1 MNGNLVRDLDLEQL
15 DKLHDAY
22 KMVLHTVREANNLF
36 AEGKAKSLQQ
46 TADDVAMELGSRNI
60 PTKKAALI
68 AQKAANKLGWNFE
81 KLYYALDRIG
91 SKTFAELINRVA
103 DSEDT
108 VMRDA
113 KEAHDFLLETVKKYG
128 YNNWKVNREIDRVFK
143 DSIGREFKLT
153 LGQMMALYA
162 YSRRK
167 GAWDH
172 IQYGGF
178 VFGKAALTNPRPAD
192 SYKLTREQCEAITN
206 LLTPEQ
212 KAYVEEMQKYLS
224 EVMGAKGNEVSMAL
238 YGIEMFK
245 EKNYF
250 PIHVAGQFQAKAQ
263 ESQAKQAAGFG
274 SMSNAGFTQAQNP
287 NAKAPF
293 VLEAFNEI
301 WADHVNE
308 MARYHGAVP
317 ALEDLRRVMNRSA
330 YSSNTESSTSIKQ
343 IMENHYGKEAVE
355 YFDNLYREANSGAV
369 YEKLQKTSKKL
380 LGLFRKNSVAYSLS
394 VLVQQSASIVRA
406 YAMVDRKYFGFK
418 GVGAISSSAAKAIFR
433 KEEWEKTY
441 AEMLKYAPGVTLA
454 KEIGGFDTASGGSI
468 RQYLLDTG
476 KSFRQQMNTG
486 TGKEKAGAVMN
497 LVDDNKVANLPN
509 VADKIAWMEIWNA
522 CKRETVHNNPK
533 LSTGSEEFLEKV
545 GQRFTEV
552 ILATQVYDSIFAKSP
567 MLKSKN
573 LAVQMLVSFMNEPNT
588 TANMVESALRDFGR
602 KQGKL
607 GARKLQVVLHSI
619 LFTGVMKSII
629 YAMRDDDEDETFVEK
644 YMESLAGSILDDVN
658 PANYIPIA
666 RDIWS
671 LAQGYD
677 VERADMS
684 IVSDAVDA
692 LNSVV
697 NNAQTDT
704 EDMTEAQLVA
714 FDKKCTKANWRLAES
729 IAAFL
734 GIPLKNV
741 RREIN
746 AVLNHAQIS
755 HDNAGKGTWKSTWD
769 KIQDA
774 VLDSIPFADTPDKT
788 ERLYRAVT
796 SGDAQYR
803 KRFEDTYESESDLNS
818 ALRKALR
825 AHDPRV
831 REAAEALNSGDNAKY
846 RKLLKEITGEGH
858 FSGENIEAAIQAE
871 AEKLA
876 VLAFEREHPD
886 VEGITYAAVKAYKE
900 ASNVPAEVFY
910 EAWQYKSGRKKEEVL
925 GYIDGL
931 ELTRKQKDALYLAF
945 GWAESKLDEAPWN

>member
-1 MNGNLVRDLDLEQL
+1 
-15 DKLHDAY
+15 
-22 KMVLHTVREANNLF
+22 MV
-36 AEGKAKSLQQ
+36 G
-46 TADDVAMELGSRNI
+46 
-60 PTKKAALI
+60 
-68 AQKAANKLGWNFE
+68 
-81 KLYYALDRIG
+81 
-91 SKTFAELINRVA
+91 
-103 DSEDT
+103 
-108 VMRDA
+108 
-113 KEAHDFLLETVKKYG
+113 
-128 YNNWKVNREIDRVFK
+128 
-143 DSIGREFKLT
+143 
-153 LGQMMALYA
+153 
-162 YSRRK
+162 
-167 GAWDH
+167 
-172 IQYGGF
+172 
-178 VFGKAALTNPRPAD
+178 
-192 SYKLTREQCEAITN
+192 
-206 LLTPEQ
+206 
-212 KAYVEEMQKYLS
+212 
-224 EVMGAKGNEVSMAL
+224 
-238 YGIEMFK
+238 
-245 EKNYF
+245 
-250 PIHVAGQFQAKAQ
+250 
-263 ESQAKQAAGFG
+263 
-274 SMSNAGFTQAQNP
+274 
-287 NAKAPF
+287 
-293 VLEAFNEI
+293 
-301 WADHVNE
+301 
-308 MARYHGAVP
+308 
-317 ALEDLRRVMNRSA
+317 
-330 YSSNTESSTSIKQ
+330 
-343 IMENHYGKEAVE
+343 
-355 YFDNLYREANSGAV
+355 
-369 YEKLQKTSKKL
+369 
-380 LGLFRKNSVAYSLS
+380 
-394 VLVQQSASIVRA
+394 A

-418 GVGAISSSAAKAIFR
+418 GVGAISSSAARAIFR
-433 KEEWEKTY
+433 KNEWEKTY

-476 KSFRQQMNTG
+476 KSFRQQMKTG

-497 LVDDNKVANLPN
+497 FVDDNKVANLPN

-522 CKRETVHNNPK
+522 CKRETVHNNPS
-533 LSTGSEEFLEKV
+533 LSTGSEEFMEKV

-552 ILATQVYDSIFAKSP
+552 IRATQVYDSIFAKSP

-573 LAVQMLVSFMNEPNT
+573 LAVQAFVSFMNEPNT

-644 YMESLAGSILDDVN
+644 YMEALAGSIVDDVN

-734 GIPLKNV
+734 GIPVKNV

-746 AVLNHAQIS
+746 AILNTAK
-755 HDNAGKGTWKSTWD
+755 NAYAKSGKTTWKSVWY

-774 VLDSIPFADTPDKT
+774 ALDSNPFADSPDKT
-788 ERLYRAVT
+788 EKLYRAVT
-796 SGDAQYR
+796 SGDKQYR
-803 KRFEDTYESESDLNS
+803 KRFEDTYESESELNS

-825 AHDPRV
+825 THDPRV
-831 REAAEALNSGDNAKY
+831 REAAKAMNSGDNAKY

-876 VLAFEREHPD
+876 VLEFEQEHPEA
-886 VEGITYAAVKAYKE
+886 EGISYAAIKAYKE
-900 ASNVPAEVFY
+900 ASNVPVDVFY

-925 GYIDGL
+925 DYIDGL
-931 ELTRKQKDALYLAF
+931 DITRKQKNAMYLAF
-945 GWAESKLDEAPWN
+945 GWSESKLDEAPWN